1 MKTRLEKDAL
11 ISPGDLDLV
20 QLVDEPQEVI
30 DLILEYRR
38 RVSLPELPA
47 KAFR

>member
-20 QLVDEPQEVI
+20 AITDDPQEVVEF
-30 DLILEYRR
+30 ILDYVR
-38 RVSLPELPA
+38 RVGPPGSLPKDFA
-47 KAFR
+47 